1 MRHALAIALVWCIAV
16 LFGSV
21 TSVFAQSE
29 QEAAVHQPEP
39 GSEAQKSRKR
49 YSKRSRRKTP
59 ELVLPVQANA
69 DVSLRA
75 IGKAQLNE
83 NALTVLSGNRD
94 GQSLGY
100 AYDLSAVLDDG
111 ENMRVLPIAGKGG
124 AQNIRDILWLRG
136 VDMGIVQANVMNH
149 LAKTGELGDVKG
161 QIAYVAKLFNEELH
175 ILARSDVKSFEEL
188 RGKKVNFGEAGSG
201 TEITAQLIFSH
212 FGMSVEEINLD
223 QNDAIQ
229 MVKSGEIAATILIGG
244 KPSAAFTHV
253 KKSDGLKLLNMP
265 YRTDMEA
272 EYYPATLTHAEYP
285 GLIAEDETVDTIAVC
300 AVLAVFNWAESNG
313 RAKRMNRFV
322 DAFFEK
328 FDQLHQAPRHP
339 KWREVNFAATLEGW
353 TRFSASQK
361 WIDRADP
368 QVAAAQR
375 EDFKK
380 FLSESGQQLPAQN
393 GEAKAPSEQEAL
405 FKAYLAW
412 SKQQQPAN

>member
-16 LFGSV
+16 LFGSS
-21 TSVFAQSE
+21 TPVFAQSE
-29 QEAAVHQPEP
+29 QDAAAVDQAEP
-39 GSEAQKSRKR
+39 RKR
-49 YSKRSRRKTP
+49 YSKRARRKAP
-59 ELVLPVQANA
+59 EQVQPVQPNA

-124 AQNIRDILWLRG
+124 AQNMRDILWLRG

-201 TEITAQLIFSH
+201 TEITAQLIFNH
-212 FGMSVEEINLD
+212 FGMSVEEVNRD
-223 QNDAIQ
+223 QNDAIT

-253 KKSDGLKLLNMP
+253 KKSDGLRLLSMP

-285 GLIAEDETVDTIAVC
+285 DLIAEDESIDTIAVC
-300 AVLAVFNWAESNG
+300 SVLAVFNWPEGNV
-313 RAKRMNRFV
+313 RAKRMTRFV

-328 FDQLHQAPRHP
+328 FDQLHLQPRHP
-339 KWREVNFAATLEGW
+339 KWREVNFAATLEDW
-353 TRFSASQK
+353 TRFSAAQK

-375 EDFKK
+375 DDFKK
-380 FLSESGQQLPAQN
+380 FLGESGEQVPAQS
-393 GEAKAPSEQEAL
+393 GEQKSPSEQEAL